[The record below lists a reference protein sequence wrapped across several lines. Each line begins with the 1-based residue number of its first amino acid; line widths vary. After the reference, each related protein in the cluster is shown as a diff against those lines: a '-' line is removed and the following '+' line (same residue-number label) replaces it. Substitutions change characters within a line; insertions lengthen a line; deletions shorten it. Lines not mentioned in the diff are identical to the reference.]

1 MAGRPARPPGFL
13 VPVRSQ
19 ARRRGS
25 QESAGSDRRRQ
36 FERAG
41 DACREHA
48 GQEDA
53 GEDSA
58 REDELAR
65 LIAQVREARERL
77 VRLIATLR
85 AGRPNWGEREQ
96 RWTQW
101 HRDTERR
108 VQGNPPAPRIH

>member
-25 QESAGSDRRRQ
+25 QESADSDRRRQ
-36 FERAG
+36 FER
-41 DACREHA
+41 
-48 GQEDA
+48 A

-77 VRLIATLR
+77 VRLIVTLR
-85 AGRPNWGEREQ
+85 DGRPNWGEREQ

-101 HRDTERR
+101 RRDTERR